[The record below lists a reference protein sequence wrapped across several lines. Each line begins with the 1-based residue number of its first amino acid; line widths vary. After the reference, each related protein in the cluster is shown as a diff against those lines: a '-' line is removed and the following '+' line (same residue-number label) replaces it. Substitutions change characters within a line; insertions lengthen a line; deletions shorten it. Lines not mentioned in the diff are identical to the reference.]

1 MTRGQRR
8 VFDEEFKRAAVAK
21 VAAGRTAMSVAT
33 EIVAA
38 ADLLY
43 RWKKDLAAA
52 EAAGQKSVNE
62 LEAELR
68 AMRRRAERAEM
79 EEEILKKPFRSSA
92 PPPESTEIHVHQ

>member
-1 MTRGQRR
+1 MRGQRR

-33 EIVAA
+33 EIGVAVE
-38 ADLLY
+38 LLY

-52 EAAGQKSVNE
+52 EASGQKSVKE

-68 AMRRRAERAEM
+68 AMRKRAERAEM
-79 EEEILKKPFRSSA
+79 EAEILKKAVSIF
-92 PPPESTEIHVHQ
+92 STSPGKH